1 MSSFKLLSLNM
12 VSSSKINCYN
22 ESCGICKEDN
32 NTNCINCA
40 STGNT
45 SCNSIIGDCGH
56 AYHEH
61 CLNEWLKTRRVCPLD
76 NKVWQVKIKK

>member
-1 MSSFKLLSLNM
+1 M

-22 ESCGICKEDN
+22 ENCGICKDDN
-32 NTNCINCA
+32 NNNCIDCTA
-40 STGNT
+40 TGST
-45 SCNSIIGDCGH
+45 SCNSIIGECGH

-61 CLNEWLKTRRVCPLD
+61 CLNGWLKTKKVCPLD